1 MSLKNQKNGDTFQDL
16 RCYMKKG
23 DFRLRGN
30 DNGEKMTLVLNTLE
44 SGDYSEQINEL
55 LAAKDSEV
63 EIVNTAEMKIMH
75 CVGCNMCWLKTP
87 GICAIK
93 DDYEIIL
100 KKLIAADNFWVVA
113 DTKFGFINYRG
124 KRVMDRLV
132 PMLNMYI
139 EIRDGWERH
148 QLRYHPL
155 NFGVIYKGNGNKE
168 LLEEWSERVAMN
180 LGGHSLGVF
189 ALEESQTSANA
200 DGNVT
205 ENATQTVLYTAAG
218 TAAPHPQH
226 VVILNGSPRVK
237 KNSNT
242 NKIIDSFSE
251 GLQEAGITH
260 KLYSLSNRTE
270 WDEAREAFMT
280 NEHII
285 IALPLFVECL
295 PSLLLE
301 FLSTLPTERIQPAKL
316 SFILHSGFDEGH
328 QLRLGE
334 KFLKSLAPQ
343 LGCIYGGTLVKGGS
357 FMLRMRDNSYIKKMT
372 DKMLA
377 AYATMGRSF
386 ALNGNFLTTDAQK
399 FTGDEQ
405 NPWLGRSLFNLV
417 IYRIVKRNFDR
428 FAKEWGCTRP
438 LDDKPYLTQQR

>member
-1 MSLKNQKNGDTFQDL
+1 
-16 RCYMKKG
+16 MKKG
-23 DFRLRGN
+23 DSRHASATLSTSRGN

-44 SGDYSEQINEL
+44 GDYSEQIKDL
-55 LAAKDSEV
+55 LAAKGSEV
-63 EIVNTAEMKIMH
+63 EIVNTAEMKIAH
-75 CVGCNMCWLKTP
+75 CAGCNICWLKTP
-87 GICAIK
+87 GVCAIK

-100 KKLIAADNFWVVA
+100 KKLVVADGFWVVA
-113 DTKFGFINYRG
+113 DTKFGFIDYRG
-124 KRVMDRLV
+124 KRVLDRLV

-155 NFGVIYKGNGNKE
+155 NFGVIYKGNGNRE

-200 DGNVT
+200 NGNVT
-205 ENATQTVLYTAAG
+205 ETATQTVQDTAAD
-218 TAAPHPQH
+218 AAEIAETCTDSPEKIEH
-226 VVILNGSPRVK
+226 VIILNGSPRVK

-251 GLQEAGITH
+251 GLQEAEITH

-270 WDEAREAFMT
+270 WDEACEAFMT

-301 FLSTLPTERIQPAKL
+301 FLSTLPTERKQPAKL

-334 KFLKSLAPQ
+334 KFLKTLAPQ
-343 LGCIYGGTLVKGGS
+343 LGCTYGGTLVKGGS

-377 AYATMGRSF
+377 TYATMGQSF
-386 ALNGNFLTTDAQK
+386 AHNGNFLTTDAQK
-399 FTGDEQ
+399 FTGSEQ

-438 LDDKPYLTQQR
+438 LDDKPYGDLT

>member
-1 MSLKNQKNGDTFQDL
+1 
-16 RCYMKKG
+16 
-23 DFRLRGN
+23 
-30 DNGEKMTLVLNTLE
+30 MTLVLNTLE
-44 SGDYSEQINEL
+44 FGVDAEQIKEL
-55 LAAKDSEV
+55 LAEKDSEV
-63 EIVNTAEMKIMH
+63 EIVNTAEMKIAH

-87 GICAIK
+87 GVCAIK

-100 KKLIAADNFWVVA
+100 KKLVASDGLWVVA
-113 DTKFGFINYRG
+113 DTKFGFLDYRG
-124 KRVMDRLV
+124 KRVLDRLV

-148 QLRYHPL
+148 QLRYHAL

-180 LGGHSLGVF
+180 LGGHSLGVL
-189 ALEESQTSANA
+189 ALDAHQEGASPAKANE
-200 DGNVT
+200 NVV
-205 ENATQTVLYTAAG
+205 ENAADAAEIAE
-218 TAAPHPQH
+218 TCTDSPEKNEH
-226 VVILNGSPRVK
+226 VIILNGSPRVK

-242 NKIIDSFSE
+242 NKIIQTFAE
-251 GLQEAGITH
+251 GLEAAGITH

-280 NEHII
+280 NDNII

-301 FLSTLPTERIQPAKL
+301 FLSTLPAERKQPAKL

-334 KFLKSLAPQ
+334 NFLKTLAPQ
-343 LGCIYGGTLVKGGS
+343 LGCTYGGTLVKGGS

-377 AYATMGRSF
+377 AYATMGFSF
-386 ALNGNFLTTDAQK
+386 VHNGNFLTTDAQK
-399 FTGDEQ
+399 FTGSEQ

-438 LDDKPYLTQQR
+438 LDDKPYGE

>member
-1 MSLKNQKNGDTFQDL
+1 
-16 RCYMKKG
+16 
-23 DFRLRGN
+23 
-30 DNGEKMTLVLNTLE
+30 MTLVLNTLE
-44 SGDYSEQINEL
+44 GDYSEQIKEL

-75 CVGCNMCWLKTP
+75 CMGCNMCWLKTP
-87 GICAIK
+87 GVCAIK

-100 KKLIAADNFWVVA
+100 KKLVATDNLWVVA
-113 DTKFGFINYRG
+113 DTKFGFVDYRG
-124 KRVMDRLV
+124 KQVLDRLV

-180 LGGHSLGVF
+180 LGGLSLGVI
-189 ALEESQTSANA
+189 AMDAPQTSAN
-200 DGNVT
+200 GNVT
-205 ENATQTVLYTAAG
+205 ETAQNTAAETATGTATETAQDAAG
-218 TAAPHPQH
+218 TTATLPEHI
-226 VVILNGSPRVK
+226 VILSGSPRVK

-242 NKIIDSFSE
+242 NKIIQAFTE
-251 GLQEAGITH
+251 GLEAAGITH

-280 NEHII
+280 NDNII
-285 IALPLFVECL
+285 IAFPLFVECM

-301 FLSTLPTERIQPAKL
+301 FLSTLPTERTQPAKL
-316 SFILHSGFDEGH
+316 SFILHGGFDEGH

-334 KFLKSLAPQ
+334 KFLQTLPAQ
-343 LGCIYGGTLVKGGS
+343 LGCTFGGTLVRGGS

-377 AYATMGRSF
+377 AYTEMGKSF
-386 ALNGNFLTTDAQK
+386 ALNGNFFTPEAKK
-399 FTGDEQ
+399 FTSYEK
-405 NPWLGRSLFNLV
+405 NPKIGVLLFNL
-417 IYRIVKRNFDR
+417 IFKRLVKKNFNR
-428 FAKEWGCTRP
+428 MAQEWGCTRP
-438 LDDKPYLTQQR
+438 LDDKPYGE

>member
-1 MSLKNQKNGDTFQDL
+1 
-16 RCYMKKG
+16 MKKG
-23 DFRLRGN
+23 DSRHASATLSTSRGN

-44 SGDYSEQINEL
+44 GDYSEQIKDL
-55 LAAKDSEV
+55 LAAKGSEV

-75 CVGCNMCWLKTP
+75 WAGCNICWLKTP
-87 GICAIK
+87 GVCAIK

-100 KKLIAADNFWVVA
+100 KKLVVADGFWVVA
-113 DTKFGFINYRG
+113 DTKFGFIDYRG
-124 KRVMDRLV
+124 KRVLDRLV

-200 DGNVT
+200 NGDVT
-205 ENATQTVLYTAAG
+205 ETATPL
-218 TAAPHPQH
+218 PEH

-295 PSLLLE
+295 PSMLLE
-301 FLSTLPTERIQPAKL
+301 FLNTLPMERKQPAKL

-334 KFLKSLAPQ
+334 KFLKTLAPQ
-343 LGCIYGGTLVKGGS
+343 LGCTYGGTLVKGGS

-377 AYATMGRSF
+377 TYATMGRSF
-386 ALNGNFLTTDAQK
+386 AHNGNFLTTDAQK

>member
-1 MSLKNQKNGDTFQDL
+1 
-16 RCYMKKG
+16 MKKG
-23 DFRLRGN
+23 DSRHASAVLSTSRRN

-44 SGDYSEQINEL
+44 SGDYSKQINEL

-75 CVGCNMCWLKTP
+75 CVGCNMCWLKIP

-100 KKLIAADNFWVVA
+100 KKLVKAENLWVVA
-113 DTKFGFINYRG
+113 DTKFGFIDYRG
-124 KRVMDRLV
+124 KRVLDRLV

-148 QLRYHPL
+148 QLRYHAL
-155 NFGVIYKGNGNKE
+155 NVGVIYKGNGNRE
-168 LLEEWSERVAMN
+168 LLEEWGERVAMN

-189 ALEESQTSANA
+189 ALEKSQTNANA
-200 DGNVT
+200 NENVV
-205 ENATQTVLYTAAG
+205 ENAAG
-218 TAAPHPQH
+218 TAAPLPQH
-226 VVILNGSPRVK
+226 VIILNGSPRVK

-242 NKIIDSFSE
+242 NKIIQSFAE
-251 GLQEAGITH
+251 GLEAAGITH

-301 FLSTLPTERIQPAKL
+301 FLSTLPAERKQPAKL

-343 LGCIYGGTLVKGGS
+343 LGCTYGGTLVKGGS

-377 AYATMGRSF
+377 TYATMGRSF
-386 ALNGNFLTTDAQK
+386 AHNGNFLTTDAQK

>member
-1 MSLKNQKNGDTFQDL
+1 
-16 RCYMKKG
+16 MKKG
-23 DFRLRGN
+23 DSRHASATLSTSRGN

-44 SGDYSEQINEL
+44 GDYSEQIKEL

-75 CVGCNMCWLKTP
+75 CAGCNMCWLKTP
-87 GICAIK
+87 GVCAIK

-100 KKLIAADNFWVVA
+100 KKLVVADGFWVVA
-113 DTKFGFINYRG
+113 DTKFGFIDYRG
-124 KRVMDRLV
+124 KRVMDRIV

-180 LGGHSLGVF
+180 LDGHSLGVF
-189 ALEESQTSANA
+189 ALDAHQEGASPAEANE
-200 DGNVT
+200 NVV
-205 ENATQTVLYTAAG
+205 ENAAG
-218 TAAPHPQH
+218 IAETCTDSPEKIEH

-270 WDEAREAFMT
+270 WDDAREAFMT

-301 FLSTLPTERIQPAKL
+301 FLSTLPTERKQPAKL

-334 KFLKSLAPQ
+334 KFLKTLAPQ

-377 AYATMGRSF
+377 AYATMGQSF
-386 ALNGNFLTTDAQK
+386 ANNGNFLTTDAQK
-399 FTGDEQ
+399 FTGSEQ